1 MEMFRLPFSDSESAL
16 KSLRSSNNLEE
27 AYIHAIESRFAL
39 RRKLIQIDETIRAL
53 IAESNEVPYP
63 DPHVKTIAK
72 SIRNTADI
80 LVREMENKSE

>member
-1 MEMFRLPFSDSESAL
+1 M
-16 KSLRSSNNLEE
+16 
-27 AYIHAIESRFAL
+27 
-39 RRKLIQIDETIRAL
+39 IQIDETIRLL

-80 LVREMENKSE
+80 LLPELENKSE